1 VNATRRERTILASIV
16 AVGAIARIAY
26 AYGATGMFYPDDL
39 FQSLEPAHG
48 VVYGTGIRFWEFE
61 AGARPWTVPGVY
73 AALFAALKLVGLT
86 AAPAYTLAARLLD
99 AAIAA
104 TWPYFAYRITR
115 ALDTRA
121 AGAFGALFT
130 ATWFLF
136 VLLAPRAF
144 SHTFSVTFALWALAR
159 AAEEREDAPS
169 RRSVLATGA
178 LLGLAY
184 AFRYQEGLVALGLA
198 LYLVLRRR
206 WRDVPLLAAG
216 ALVPALAVGALDW
229 VTWGA
234 PFHSLVAYFKE
245 NVGADRASSFG
256 RMPWHFF
263 ATRAAALIGWG
274 GLLIGVLPFASR
286 RVLVFV
292 ATVGGTVLVIHSAV
306 PHKEVRFVLTALV
319 LFLCALGSG
328 AAGALARLEKAQIA
342 PLVRAVVA
350 GGIVLLWVG
359 ASLDSAGSLTFAR
372 LSMYRGFPET
382 NASPWTYRRDVDRA
396 MMRVGSR
403 EDLCAVAIL
412 PFGRHAGSGR
422 LATTGG
428 YTHLNRAVPIV
439 VGPPDDRLAPLVNYV
454 ISCVGPDG
462 EDVVPQGLDPIASE
476 GSCRIYRRP
485 VPFACGS
492 AEPFAYSWRW

>member
-1 VNATRRERTILASIV
+1 MNETARERAIVASIV
-16 AVGAIARIAY
+16 ALGAIARVAY
-26 AYGATGMFYPDDL
+26 AFGATGMFYPDDV
-39 FQSLEPAHG
+39 FQTLEPAHG
-48 VVYGTGIRFWEFE
+48 VVYGSGIRFWEFE

-73 AALFAALKLVGLT
+73 AALFAALKLVGAT

-99 AAIAA
+99 AAIAS
-104 TWPYFAYRITR
+104 TWTYFAYRITR

-121 AGAFGALFT
+121 AGALAAFFT

-159 AAEEREDAPS
+159 AAEERDTAPS
-169 RRSVLATGA
+169 RPSLLATGA

-198 LYLVLRRR
+198 IYLALRRR
-206 WRDVPLLAAG
+206 GREVPWLAAG

-229 VTWGA
+229 ITWGA

-274 GLLIGVLPFASR
+274 GLLIGGLPFASR
-286 RVLVFV
+286 RALLFV
-292 ATVGGTVLVIHSAV
+292 VTVGGTVLAIHSAV
-306 PHKEVRFVLTALV
+306 PHKEVRFVLSALV
-319 LFLCALGSG
+319 LFFCALGSG
-328 AAGALARLEKAQIA
+328 AAGLLVRLEKARIA
-342 PLVRAVVA
+342 PLVRSVVA
-350 GGIVLLWVG
+350 GGIALLWAG
-359 ASLDSAGSLTFAR
+359 GSLDSAASLTFAR

-382 NASPWTYRRDVDRA
+382 NASPWTFRRDLDRA
-396 MMRVGSR
+396 MMRVGAR
-403 EDLCAVAIL
+403 DDLCAVAIL

-428 YTHLNRAVPIV
+428 YTYLNRAVPIV
-439 VGPPDDRLAPLVNYV
+439 VGPPDERLAPLVNYV
-454 ISCVGPDG
+454 ISCRGPDG
-462 EDVVPQGLDPIASE
+462 DEVVPQGLDPVASE
-476 GSCRIYRRP
+476 SSCRIYRRP
-485 VPFACGS
+485 DPFACGS